1 MTARTFLVSG
11 LLAGLIAGLAAFA
24 VAFVVGEPQ
33 VETAIGL
40 EESAAAPAGAGS
52 EDHAHAPGTP
62 AEHSHGDEDAAVSRT
77 VQSTIGLLTGNL
89 AVGVALGGLVGLAS
103 AGAVGRLG
111 RLTPRQSTGLV
122 AAVGFVG
129 FALVPF
135 LKYPATPP
143 AVGSGD
149 SIGDRTALY
158 FAFVAIS
165 LAAAVVAVL
174 VGRRIA
180 ASSGAYLGL
189 VAGVSAYL
197 VVVMVAGTLMP
208 TVNEVG
214 DFPADTLWFFRRA
227 SLLVLATMWAAL
239 GLALAGLIGRE
250 HDKAV
255 AVQRRRELAT
265 SL

>member
-40 EESAAAPAGAGS
+40 EESAAAPATSES
-52 EDHAHAPGTP
+52 EDHTHAEGTP
-62 AEHSHGDEDAAVSRT
+62 AHSHGDEDAAVSRT

-149 SIGDRTALY
+149 TIGDRTALY

-165 LAAAVVAVL
+165 LAAAVAAVL
-174 VGRRIA
+174 LGRRIA

-227 SLLVLATMWAAL
+227 SILVLATMWAAL